1 MQQQTHLDLD
11 FTAPAGASGDETFS
25 ATLIATLQDNA
36 PAHTSAQALAA
47 IQNAAIRI
55 RIARQMDGWKTKN
68 TFLLQQNQS
77 FGATQVHF
85 SCRRLQFNF
94 CKALILKSTK
104 YDMRISWLTVSSYEL
119 PERHSYVSGLEVD
132 DKISRP
138 TVAAGK

>member
-1 MQQQTHLDLD
+1 LQQQTHLDLD

-68 TFLLQQNQS
+68 TFLL
-77 FGATQVHF
+77 
-85 SCRRLQFNF
+85 
-94 CKALILKSTK
+94 
-104 YDMRISWLTVSSYEL
+104 
-119 PERHSYVSGLEVD
+119 
-132 DKISRP
+132 
-138 TVAAGK
+138 